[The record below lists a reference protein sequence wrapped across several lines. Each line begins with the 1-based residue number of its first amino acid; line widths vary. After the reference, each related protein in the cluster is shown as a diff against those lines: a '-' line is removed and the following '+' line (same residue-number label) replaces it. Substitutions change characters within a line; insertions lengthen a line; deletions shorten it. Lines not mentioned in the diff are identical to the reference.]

1 MARSKK
7 HLYSKEDQYISE
19 SAKALF
25 HPARLK
31 IIRFL
36 HANGTKCVT
45 DISAGHPISREGLT
59 GHLNALYEHKLVTYA
74 ERFPFSFY
82 TLEEKNTH
90 KALLEIQRFCNE
102 FLKPQKSFGNGA
114 TSE

>member
-7 HLYSKEDQYISE
+7 HLYSKEDQSISE

-36 HANGTKCVT
+36 NANGTKCVT
-45 DISAGHPISREGLT
+45 DIAAGHPISKQGLT

-82 TLEEKNTH
+82 TLEETNTL
-90 KALLEIQRFCNE
+90 KALIEIQRFCNE
-102 FLKPQKSFGNGA
+102 LLETQKLFGTES

>member
-7 HLYSKEDQYISE
+7 HLYPKQDQSISE

-36 HANGTKCVT
+36 FANGTKCVS
-45 DISAGHPISREGLT
+45 DIAKGHPISREGLA
-59 GHLNALYEHKLVTYA
+59 GHLNTLSAHNLVTYA

-82 TLEEKNTH
+82 TLEENNTI
-90 KALLEIQRFCNE
+90 KALQELKRFCDE
-102 FLKPQKSFGNGA
+102 FLDPHISSDA
-114 TSE
+114 ESTD